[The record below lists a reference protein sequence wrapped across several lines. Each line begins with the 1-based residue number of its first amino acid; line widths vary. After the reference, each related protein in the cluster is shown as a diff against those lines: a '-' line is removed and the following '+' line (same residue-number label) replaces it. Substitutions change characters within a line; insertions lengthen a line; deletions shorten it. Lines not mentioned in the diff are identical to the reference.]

1 MTAATKPRLAP
12 VDVETAREPLATIF
26 ASVRAHYG
34 APPSLGHRLIANH
47 PALYRR
53 WLGLGSE
60 LLTAGVLPADV
71 RELVI
76 LRVALN
82 TRCDYEWR
90 SHWGAAVA
98 SGLAPAFLEGWRA
111 APAIREPIESRLAAA
126 AALADSLH
134 ASSDVDDELWS
145 QLGDLFSAEE
155 ILELLLLV
163 GHYTTTA
170 YVLNA
175 LRAG

>member
-1 MTAATKPRLAP
+1 MVLSGSDNQSVATEGGR
-12 VDVETAREPLATIF
+12 
-26 ASVRAHYG
+26 SVRIDMNL
-34 APPSLGHRLIANH
+34 SV
-47 PALYRR
+47 
-53 WLGLGSE
+53 S
-60 LLTAGVLPADV
+60 TAS
-71 RELVI
+71 I
-76 LRVALN
+76 
-82 TRCDYEWR
+82 
-90 SHWGAAVA
+90 
-98 SGLAPAFLEGWRA
+98 
-111 APAIREPIESRLAAA
+111 EPRLAAA

>member
-1 MTAATKPRLAP
+1 MCASSSSCVSRSTPDVTTSGAAT
-12 VDVETAREPLATIF
+12 
-26 ASVRAHYG
+26 G
-34 APPSLGHRLIANH
+34 
-47 PALYRR
+47 
-53 WLGLGSE
+53 
-60 LLTAGVLPADV
+60 
-71 RELVI
+71 
-76 LRVALN
+76 
-82 TRCDYEWR
+82 
-90 SHWGAAVA
+90 GAAVA